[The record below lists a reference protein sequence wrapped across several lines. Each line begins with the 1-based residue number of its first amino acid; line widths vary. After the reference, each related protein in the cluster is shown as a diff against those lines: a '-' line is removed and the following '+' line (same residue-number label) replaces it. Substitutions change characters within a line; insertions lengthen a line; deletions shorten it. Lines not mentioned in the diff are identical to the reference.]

1 MTWKE
6 ALSRSLR
13 ALAAF
18 AIVYISGIAAIGI
31 GAGLFV
37 AGSFTEV
44 WVLYLPAV
52 ALYIVGLIILVIGGF
67 AVVLKLLTDAIVD
80 HMTERLASSQSGE

>member
-13 ALAAF
+13 ALLAF
-18 AIVYISGIAAIGI
+18 AIVYISGLVAIGI
-31 GAGLFV
+31 GAALFV
-37 AGSFTEV
+37 FGASSEV
-44 WVLYLPAV
+44 WVLFLPAI
-52 ALYIVGLIILVIGGF
+52 AFYIIGLIVLIMGGF

-80 HMTERLASSQSGE
+80 HVTERLAGGKSGE